1 MGTHTLAPQ
10 ESPGQQEQ
18 STRWSQISDWP
29 ELKPPEISSH
39 AQVASG
45 LQPAPVVIR

>member
-1 MGTHTLAPQ
+1 MGTQTLAPQ

-18 STRWSQISDWP
+18 STSLSQMSAWP
-29 ELKPPEISSH
+29 VLYTPETSTQ